1 MDDAPTTETGAS
13 GKDRATLE
21 RHPLSAAWTDMPER
35 EHVALRED
43 IRKRGVLEPIT
54 LLDGKVLDGWHRYTA
69 AKAID
74 PEYDVPA
81 VDLADRDPADFVISR
96 NLHRRHLTAAQR
108 AVCVLQV
115 RSWKGR
121 GRPSAGEAG
130 PEERT
135 REWTNQELAEEA
147 GCSVSLISAVK
158 REMLKGRGNDIK
170 EGRESIASLR
180 AKGAAERP
188 PTPTEKL
195 RAEVAD
201 LREQNAAMAKEL
213 TRLREAAEP
222 RHAEAGCPRQRPRA
236 AGPPHE
242 PRTPRD
248 LMTGHAVRIGGNPR
262 PVRQWL
268 AARTAIEA
276 GVGRV
281 LLEGEG
287 LTVARTRTS
296 IQPSIVQPRG
306 KED

>member
-1 MDDAPTTETGAS
+1 MPKTEHA
-13 GKDRATLE
+13 
-21 RHPLSAAWTDMPER
+21 
-35 EHVALRED
+35 ALRED

-96 NLHRRHLTAAQR
+96 NLLRRHLTAAQR

-121 GRPSAGEAG
+121 GRPSAGGAG

-222 RHAEAGCPRQRPRA
+222 PDELALQEENETLRARVNILQEKLLQAERARENAAAQRQEMA
-236 AGPPHE
+236 AK
-242 PRTPRD
+242 
-248 LMTGHAVRIGGNPR
+248 LK
-262 PVRQWL
+262 
-268 AARTAIEA
+268 AAAME
-276 GVGRV
+276 V
-281 LLEGEG
+281 E
-287 LTVARTRTS
+287 
-296 IQPSIVQPRG
+296 
-306 KED
+306 